1 MTPEFPQKRSGRKR
15 RKPLKIGDEN
25 ASDEDEQ
32 VAPPLS
38 HSSSTQPAAAL
49 LQPIIEE
56 KVIKKKRGRKP
67 GQGPISSFFQMIYS
81 FFLLVGRKLKQ
92 KISHE
97 ELDDPHPSYSV
108 SLLPVVDDDVIQEEE
123 ISSYLDLEGAIQK
136 GFQEISKI
144 PFHHDPSVTKSI
156 GYLCK
161 VFWDQDNV
169 WYTGRVIL
177 YDPIKSL
184 HLIYFDVDGTAEWI
198 NTSANSDDYVLLAD
212 ELVLFGSWPAL
223 KYSGSLKGFHY
234 IRPKNERTSGEINS
248 SSHLFLTST
257 DTYVEYF
264 PHAKSITTYKHA
276 FAKLHE
282 LKPLTGLSAL
292 KSRKKIRIAAEHAQ
306 SELSQIYRIK
316 QVR

>member
-1 MTPEFPQKRSGRKR
+1 M
-15 RKPLKIGDEN
+15 
-25 ASDEDEQ
+25 
-32 VAPPLS
+32 
-38 HSSSTQPAAAL
+38 
-49 LQPIIEE
+49 
-56 KVIKKKRGRKP
+56 
-67 GQGPISSFFQMIYS
+67 
-81 FFLLVGRKLKQ
+81 KQ
-92 KISHE
+92 KITHE
-97 ELDDPHPSYSV
+97 ELDPLPPPTPPSMY
-108 SLLPVVDDDVIQEEE
+108 LLPVVDDDFIQEEE
-123 ISSYLDLEGAIQK
+123 ELSSYLDLEGAIQK

-198 NTSANSDDYVLLAD
+198 NTSAESDDYVLLAD

-234 IRPKNERTSGEINS
+234 IRPKNERASGETNS

-276 FAKLHE
+276 FAKLQE
-282 LKPLTGLSAL
+282 LKPLIGLSAL
-292 KSRKKIRIAAEHAQ
+292 KSRKKIKIAAEHAQ
-306 SELSQIYRIK
+306 SELSQIYKIK
-316 QVR
+316 QVREYYLMPFLMPVACC